1 MKTQLEIK
9 ISNYFKT
16 NVSNNNS
23 IITSIANYYINKQK
37 AYLVSCNY

>member
-16 NVSNNNS
+16 NISNNNS
-23 IITSIANYYINKQK
+23 IITNYYINKQK
-37 AYLVSCNY
+37 VTFCNH